1 MMTAYDS
8 SAELIIFSIQNEDF
22 FAADSNDEGLF
33 AMCFLG
39 VIAHW
44 IYFMYSTVDYHKWKG
59 NTISA
64 KLGL

>member
-39 VIAHW
+39 VVA
-44 IYFMYSTVDYHKWKG
+44 FYS
-59 NTISA
+59 S
-64 KLGL
+64 